1 MNIVEG
7 KFIVIDGN
15 SLANRAFYA
24 IPMLSNSQGVITNA
38 VYGFCNMLFKIIDEE
53 KPQYIAVAFD
63 KGKYVFRHKEYADYK
78 GQRKGTPEELRT
90 QFPILKDLL
99 KAMNVAIF
107 ECENYEADDIIG
119 TLVKLAEEENLE
131 SLIVTGDK
139 DALQLASE
147 KTKVLLTKKGISQ
160 LEIYDEK
167 AIVEKYQLNP
177 EQIIDLKGLMGD
189 ASDNIPGIPG
199 VGKKTALK
207 LLWEYKDVENV
218 LNHSSDFQ
226 GKKLG
231 KLLEEYKDQALL
243 SKKLATIYKNVP
255 LTAGIAECEMEEP
268 DYPQVMEMLKEL
280 EFKNIL
286 QNMRKKMFSSAEH
299 QADPQE
305 ITGQGELIQ
314 DSSSL
319 DKYLKA
325 IQDNLCLYVE
335 TEKIGVCGFK
345 LTGIGIKGPNQ
356 NPIYVDI
363 TADEGKE
370 LLAGLK
376 PYLEKESV
384 TITTHDVKHL
394 HLVLDMYGIKLK
406 GTCYDIMLMSYLL
419 HPARAKNDL
428 VSLVEEEFTI
438 PPEQEGADLI
448 YYLLAGM
455 EKLAPQLKEELEQH
469 ELWHLYKD
477 MELPLARVLAVM
489 EKTGLQLD
497 EAVLEKIGQELEG
510 RIEELTKRIYALAGE
525 EFNINSPKQL
535 GVILFEKLGLPQGKK
550 TKTGYSTNAEVLEF
564 LAHEHEIAATILEY
578 RQLVKLKSTYIDGLR
593 AIIDP
598 ATKKVYTTFNQ
609 AVTATGRLSSTEP
622 NLQNIPIRMEEGR
635 RIRKAFLASPGHM
648 LLSADYSQIELRVLA
663 HIAHDEV
670 LREAFQKN
678 QDIHTRTAAE
688 VFEIPMTEVNKEM
701 RRAAKAVNFGI
712 VYGISDYG
720 LSRDLGIT
728 RKEAKEYINNYFKR
742 YYGVKTYLDTIVN
755 EAREQGY
762 VTTLLKRR
770 RYLPDILSRNYHLR
784 SFAERTAMNTP
795 IQGSAADIIK
805 LAMLKIQEIID
816 KEDAGITMLLQVHDE
831 LIFDV
836 PEDKVESFGKLVS
849 ETMGNVYP
857 LTVPLKV
864 DLQAGPNWYDL
875 KPLQV

>member
-1 MNIVEG
+1 MVG

-38 VYGFCNMLFKIIDEE
+38 VYGFCNMLFKLIEEE
-53 KPQYIAVAFD
+53 KPQYMAVAFD
-63 KGKYVFRHKEYADYK
+63 KGKYVFRHKEYEAYK
-78 GQRKGTPEELRT
+78 GQRKGTPEELRM

-119 TLVKLAEEENLE
+119 TLVKLAEGEKLE

-139 DALQLASE
+139 DALQLASDR
-147 KTKVLLTKKGISQ
+147 TKVLLTKKGISQ

-167 AIVEKYQLNP
+167 EILEKYQLNP

-189 ASDNIPGIPG
+189 TSDNIPGIPG
-199 VGKKTALK
+199 VGEKTALK

-218 LNHSSDFQ
+218 LNHSSNFQ

-243 SKKLATIYKNVP
+243 SKKLATIYKDVP
-255 LTAGIAECEMEEP
+255 LSAGLEECQMQEP
-268 DYPQVMEMLKEL
+268 DYPQVLEMLKEL

-286 QNMRKKMFSSAEH
+286 QNMRKKMFSSGEH
-299 QADPQE
+299 ITEQQE
-305 ITGQGELIQ
+305 ISGQGEIVQNSAKLEEYFQKMQ
-314 DSSSL
+314 D
-319 DKYLKA
+319 KM
-325 IQDNLCLYVE
+325 CLYVE
-335 TEKIGVCGFK
+335 TEKIGACGIK
-345 LTGIGIKGPNQ
+345 LTGIGIKGDTQ
-356 NPIYVDI
+356 NPIYINI
-363 TADEGKE
+363 TEDNEGDK
-370 LLAGLK
+370 LLSCIK
-376 PYLEKESV
+376 PYFENKTYS
-384 TITTHDVKHL
+384 IITHDVKLL
-394 HLVLDMYGIKLK
+394 HLVFDLYGIKLK
-406 GTCYDIMLMSYLL
+406 GACYDIMLMSYLL
-419 HPARAKNDL
+419 HPARTKNDL
-428 VSLVEEEFTI
+428 VSLVEEEFDI
-438 PPEQEGADLI
+438 PPDQKEVTHT
-448 YYLLAGM
+448 YYLLSAM
-455 EKLAPQLKEELEQH
+455 EELAPKLREKLAQQ
-469 ELWHLYKD
+469 ELWQLYKD
-477 MELPLARVLAVM
+477 MELPLARVLAMM
-489 EKTGLQLD
+489 EKTGLRLD
-497 EAVLEKIGQELEG
+497 ESVLEKIGKELEI
-510 RIEELTKRIYALAGE
+510 RINELTSSIYTLAGE

-564 LAHEHEIAATILEY
+564 LALKHEIAAVILEY
-578 RQLVKLKSTYIDGLR
+578 RQLVKLKNTYIDGLR
-593 AIIDP
+593 AIVDHK
-598 ATKKVYTTFNQ
+598 TKKVYTTFNQ

-635 RIRKAFLASPGHM
+635 RIRKAFLASPGHR

-663 HIAHDEV
+663 HIAQDEV

-678 QDIHTRTAAE
+678 QDIHTRTASE
-688 VFEIPMTEVNKEM
+688 VFEIPMAEVTKEM

-720 LSRDLGIT
+720 LSRDLGIS

-755 EAREQGY
+755 EAREEGY

-805 LAMLKIQEIID
+805 LAMLKIQEVIEEE
-816 KEDAGITMLLQVHDE
+816 KLNITMLLQVHDE

-836 PEDKVESFGKLVS
+836 PEDKLISFGKLVS
-849 ETMGNVYP
+849 GTMSSVYP

-875 KPLQV
+875 KLLQV